1 MSTTQTTGKRTVTT
15 AVSTATDTAAAALE
29 VLGQLSGPQAFVIY
43 FAGSDHDHEL
53 LARTLSAGLTGVPM
67 IGCSTAGEVSTETGF
82 LKGSLVALA
91 FSPDAVARAAVGV
104 CQPLATDA
112 AKAGDTLRQ
121 LARELG
127 HEARDLDPAKY
138 VGLVLPDGL
147 SLQEEVLMDALG
159 DAAPDLIV
167 VGGSTGDD
175 LKFQT
180 TFTSVNGQVYPN
192 SAALALLEM
201 KVPFVISKSTHFRP
215 TGKTFVATKVDEAT
229 RTVYEFDGK
238 PAQEAYAAAIGK
250 TPAELDT
257 AIMAAHPI
265 GLVIGDDPFVR
276 SLQRKG
282 EQGSLVFYS
291 NVLEG
296 SIVSL
301 LEPGDMVAVTNAA
314 LDDLEKELGT
324 VTGMLAFTCILRWVE
339 ADVCDTTK
347 TLYADVKRR
356 GIPMV
361 GFNTYGEQY
370 LGHINQTV
378 TFLAVGAPRS

>member
-1 MSTTQTTGKRTVTT
+1 MTITQTTGQRTVTT
-15 AVSTATDTAAAALE
+15 AVSTATDTRTAAQEILN
-29 VLGQLSGPQAFVIY
+29 QLTGPQAFVIY
-43 FAGSDHDHEL
+43 FGGTAHDHEL
-53 LARTLSAGLTGVPM
+53 LAATLSAGLPGVPTM
-67 IGCSTAGEVSTETGF
+67 GCSTAGEVTTETGF
-82 LKGSLVALA
+82 LKGSLVALG
-91 FSPDAVARAAVGV
+91 FSPDAVARVAVGV
-104 CQPLATDA
+104 CSPLATEA
-112 AKAGDTLRQ
+112 AKAGETLKA
-121 LARELG
+121 LAKELG
-127 HEARDLDPAKY
+127 QDVRSLDPAKY

-147 SLQEEVLMDALG
+147 SLMEETVMDALG

-180 TFTSVNGQVYPN
+180 TFTAVNGKVYTN
-192 SAALALLEM
+192 GAAIALLEM

-215 TGKTFVATKVDEAT
+215 TGKTLVATKVDEAT

-238 PAQEAYAAAIGK
+238 PAQQAYAEAIGK
-250 TPAELDT
+250 TPADLDT
-257 AIMAAHPI
+257 ALMAAHPI

-276 SLQRKG
+276 SLQRLG
-282 EQGSLVFYS
+282 DDGSIVFYS

-301 LEPGDMVAVTNAA
+301 LEPGDMVTVTNDA
-314 LDDLEKELGT
+314 LDALERELGP

-339 ADVCDTTK
+339 ADVCGTTQAM
-347 TLYADVKRR
+347 YADVKRR

-378 TFLAVGAPRS
+378 TFLALGAQRS